1 MKKIYVLCYNFVH
14 VPGGF
19 LRPFPNSRRVPSHF
33 RLLTSALHTKIL
45 SRLKKKNSAL
55 QKTSATKIL
64 LIKIERENGGG
75 DDDAC
80 IGIGIDE
87 MPSEDNWCL

>member
-1 MKKIYVLCYNFVH
+1 MFCVITSYTYPVVFFAL
-14 VPGGF
+14 
-19 LRPFPNSRRVPSHF
+19 FPIPVASSHF